1 MLYLGISPCLLLWLK
16 NIHLFIVLIFF
27 YLQLVNQWTLI
38 FGVKRQLDAL
48 REGFNSVLPL
58 SNLTSF
64 TYSEVRLVCCRLR
77 EVR

>member
-1 MLYLGISPCLLLWLK
+1 M
-16 NIHLFIVLIFF
+16 FIVMAEKYSFVHCVDFF

>member
-1 MLYLGISPCLLLWLK
+1 MS
-16 NIHLFIVLIFF
+16 IFS
-27 YLQLVNQWTLI
+27 LQLVIQWTLI

-64 TYSEVRLVCCRLR
+64 TYSEVRSFVVVFVTFGNLRTLVTPRLSV
-77 EVR
+77 ELDSDFSY